1 MEIVGKFTSNSVSV
15 LASMIVLGFTACAIN
30 PPKPANPIVEP
41 LSAEKTAGLVA
52 EQQRLRLVIT
62 SHSKDFGHDFVPLQE
77 LIAAPAF
84 GSLSVDDQYEALSLA
99 ARKSMFLKHRELA
112 NEYIARVVALPGL
125 GFEDQA
131 AALGTAREIGNW
143 SAAVRCLT
151 SIAHQWPERL
161 GNIDSRT
168 VAQVVYGANY
178 LPRNDRFLMLHAL
191 YAAHWTLKWG
201 IEPSSNWRDLT
212 ILLLERHSLQEAID
226 VSAHVMQV
234 YVLVAMRAD
243 HRFDAVVAA
252 HPAQF
257 DVEAAAD
264 RQLKTFQTLS
274 DEHPKSLALKAR
286 VMEALLHEQHYAA
299 MLAASDSVMQ
309 EIETT
314 NFPDKL
320 FDDYVEEHDTNLYLR
335 SVALQRAGRP
345 DEAVTQLVEAG
356 HEGDI
361 NQLINLA
368 FLYCALDRP
377 RDALA
382 VIGPIGPTRT
392 SGYGA
397 MQVEVVRLQAAV
409 QLGDRAQVP
418 RSLAYLS
425 AHRADAPRAYLYALV
440 VAKQAD
446 QAARYLITELE
457 DKDLRQGILRDI
469 QEYLPTPGTRTE
481 LEIEAQLRS
490 VIARKDVQA
499 AIHKVGR
506 VESYHLESP

>member
-1 MEIVGKFTSNSVSV
+1 MRRGVGELRFAVV
-15 LASMIVLGFTACAIN
+15 LALLAVVGLAACTSR
-30 PPKPANPIVEP
+30 PLKPANPVVKPI
-41 LSAEKTAGLVA
+41 AADKTAELAA
-52 EQQRLRLVIT
+52 EQQQLRLVIT
-62 SHSKDFGHDFVPLQE
+62 SHSKDFGNNLATLHD

-84 GSLSVDDQYEALSLA
+84 GSLSVDDQYEALLLA
-99 ARKSMFLKHRELA
+99 ARKSTFLKQHELA
-112 NEYIARVVALPGL
+112 NEYIARAVALPGL

-143 SAAVRCLT
+143 AVAVRCLT
-151 SIAHQWPERL
+151 SIANQWPERL

-168 VAQVVYGANY
+168 VTQVVYGANY
-178 LPRNDRFLMLHAL
+178 LPRNDKFLMLQAL

-243 HRFDAVVAA
+243 RRFDAVVSAR
-252 HPAQF
+252 PAQF
-257 DVEAAAD
+257 DVEVAAD
-264 RQLKTFQTLS
+264 RQLKTFQALS
-274 DEHPKSLALKAR
+274 DEHPKSLALKTR

-309 EIETT
+309 DIATT
-314 NFPDKL
+314 NFPAKL

-335 SVALQRAGRP
+335 SVALQREERP
-345 DEAVTQLVEAG
+345 DEAVAQLVEASQ
-356 HEGDI
+356 EGDI
-361 NQLINLA
+361 SQLINLA
-368 FLYCALDRP
+368 SLYCALDRP
-377 RDALA
+377 KDALT

-397 MQVEVVRLQAAV
+397 MRVEVVRLRAAV
-409 QLGDRAQVP
+409 QLGDRAQVS
-418 RSLAYLS
+418 RSLAYLGV
-425 AHRADAPRAYLYALV
+425 HRSDAPRAYLYALV
-440 VAKQAD
+440 VAKQTD

-457 DKDLRQGILRDI
+457 DEDLRQGVLLDI
-469 QEYLPTPGTRTE
+469 QEYLPTPGTKTE
-481 LEIEAQLRS
+481 LEIEAQWRL
-490 VIARKDVQA
+490 VIARRDVQA

-506 VESYHLESP
+506 VESYHLEAP